1 MTAKE
6 QVLDRAITDIQN
18 QIMNAWKSVMKYEG
32 QMRNLSVYEENDD
45 MLSALISNEKSR
57 IETLTA
63 ILDRLTPPAPDHKE
77 IENAR
82 AILKDAGYY
91 VDNLWHI
98 NDVKGHR
105 DFTDDKA
112 YEVLDKVL
120 QGEYIMEAI
129 NESIQITI
137 QQ

>member
-45 MLSALISNEKSR
+45 MLSALLSNEKSR

-63 ILDRLTPPAPDHKE
+63 ILDKLTPPAPDHEE
-77 IENAR
+77 IESAR
-82 AILKDAGYY
+82 IILEDAGYY

-98 NDVKGHR
+98 DDVKKHGE
-105 DFTDDKA
+105 FTDDKA

-120 QGEYIMEAI
+120 SGEYIMEAI